1 MAERRSESSALM
13 LLHVQRIAVPFEYP
27 VYFTEGV
34 FSPSNDDLASAIA
47 AREPRRRHRVLPVID
62 GGVAAAWP
70 SLAEDIARY
79 VDAHAERL
87 SLAAEP
93 IVVPGGEAAK
103 NDAAA
108 TAALQA
114 RLDALGMDRQSFVMI
129 VGGGA
134 VLDMAGYAAATV
146 HRGVRVVRIPTTV
159 LAQADSGV
167 GVKNGVNAFGKKNLL
182 GTFAPPFA
190 VLIDPRFLE
199 TLSLRDK
206 VAGMAEAVKVALI
219 RDARLFSWLTE
230 RAPALAS
237 GSPAPLAEL
246 VRRSAEIHLQHIA
259 TAGDPFELGSAR
271 PLDFGHWAA
280 HKLESLTR
288 HRLRHGEAVAIGI
301 ALDTVYAA
309 LAGLCSEA
317 TAAAV
322 LATLEALGFALWD
335 DALALTRGAG
345 ERGERLCV
353 LDGLDE
359 FREHLGGELT
369 VTLLEDVGRAREVHA
384 MEERHIVAA
393 IARLRERAG
402 RRGAHAAAGAAG
414 AARS

>member
-1 MAERRSESSALM
+1 M

-34 FSPSNDDLASAIA
+34 FSPGNDDLASAIA
-47 AREPRRRHRVLPVID
+47 SREPGRRHRVLPVID

-70 SLAEDIARY
+70 SLSEDIARY
-79 VDAHAERL
+79 VGAHAARL
-87 SLAAEP
+87 SLVAEP

-103 NDAAA
+103 NDGAA
-108 TAALQA
+108 TAALQE

-167 GVKNGVNAFGKKNLL
+167 GVKNGINAFGKKNLL

-190 VLIDPRFLE
+190 VIIDARFLE
-199 TLSLRDK
+199 TLPLRDK

-219 RDARLFSWLTE
+219 RDPGLFSWLTS

-237 GSPAPLAEL
+237 GELAPLAEL

-259 TAGDPFELGSAR
+259 SAGDPFEFGSAR

-301 ALDTVYAA
+301 AIDTLYAA

-322 LATLEALGFALWD
+322 LTTLEALGFVLWD
-335 DALALTRGAG
+335 DALTLTHPGSG
-345 ERGERLCV
+345 RLCV
-353 LDGLDE
+353 LDGLAE

-369 VTLLEDVGRAREVHA
+369 VTLLEGVGRAREVHE
-384 MEERHIVAA
+384 MDERHIVAA
-393 IARLRERAG
+393 IERLRERAA
-402 RRGAHAAAGAAG
+402 RRGARVMAGQAAGA
-414 AARS
+414 RS